1 MSVDAPVEIVGGGHK
16 GLHRAAVLAKGG
28 TPVVYRE
35 PGLRAG
41 GRLITESF
49 LTPFRFNLGPA
60 LVHRALAAA
69 VPVIEPD
76 LLLAVAAWRLRRD
89 ARPLSARETVAGTLD
104 ASAVDDPET
113 RALLTALALLLGID
127 PGAPGSGAGIVQ
139 GAADLADLVLVGGG
153 NGAIPAAWIDQIVAA
168 GGTVVEGV
176 EPWQPEPSLEGSLG
190 TCRLFVGVRG
200 AGPTLDAFATA
211 YGFSDESS
219 LLDGLRELRSGR
231 VGSPLGFVLSNAHL
245 DSTPATGAITSFVW
259 QGPVPSHD
267 GAFSRGA
274 YLQDVLAA
282 VGVEERDVIFRLLW
296 LPAETRE
303 ILGVTP
309 SYSIS

>member
-1 MSVDAPVEIVGGGHK
+1 MSVDAPLEIVGRGHQ
-16 GLHRAAVLAKGG
+16 GLRRAADLAKSG

-60 LVHRALAAA
+60 LVHRRLAGA

-76 LLLAVAAWRLRRD
+76 LLVAVAAWRLGRD
-89 ARPLSARETVAGTLD
+89 ARPLSAAETVAATLD
-104 ASAVDDPET
+104 ASEVDDPET
-113 RALLTALALLLGID
+113 RAVLTALALLLGID
-127 PGAPGSGAGIVQ
+127 PDAPWSGAGIVQ

-153 NGAIPAAWIDQIVAA
+153 NGSIPAAWIDEIVAA
-168 GGTVVEGV
+168 GGTVIEGLS
-176 EPWQPEPSLEGSLG
+176 PWQPEPPLEGSLG

-200 AGPTLDAFATA
+200 AGPSLDAFATA

-219 LLDGLRELRSGR
+219 LLEGLSELRHGR

-245 DSTPATGAITSFVW
+245 DSTPTTGAITSFVW
-259 QGPVPSHD
+259 QGPVPSRD
-267 GAFSRGA
+267 GAFSRYA
-274 YLQDVLAA
+274 YIEDVLAA
-282 VGVEERDVIFRLLW
+282 VGVDERDVIFRLLW

-303 ILGVTP
+303 ILGGTP
-309 SYSIS
+309 SYLDS